1 MTNLRKVS
9 FFSLERVNKLQMENS
24 FSENKQ
30 ISEKEIVLHFASL
43 SDAEKKTLGTKL
55 FTVTNS

>member
-1 MTNLRKVS
+1 MELG
-9 FFSLERVNKLQMENS
+9 FELFERVNKLQMENS

>member
-43 SDAEKKTLGTKL
+43 SDAEKKNLRD
-55 FTVTNS
+55 